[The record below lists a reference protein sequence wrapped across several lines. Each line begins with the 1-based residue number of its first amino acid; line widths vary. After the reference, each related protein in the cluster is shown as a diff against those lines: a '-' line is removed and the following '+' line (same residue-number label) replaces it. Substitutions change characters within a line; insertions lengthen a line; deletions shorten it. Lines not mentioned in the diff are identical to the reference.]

1 VTRGRRWNNTA
12 DNTRASN
19 RNRNTPE
26 NRNNNLGFRV
36 ARAQPLGWIPDGL
49 ARRPSR
55 PGGCFAGQIDDP
67 GRPVLVAARER
78 SGQSTLPTP
87 MSPASRHASPHLTL

>member
-1 VTRGRRWNNTA
+1 VIRGGSWNNTA

-36 ARAQPLGWIPDGL
+36 ARAQPSRWIPDGL
-49 ARRPSR
+49 ARPPSR

-78 SGQSTLPTP
+78 SGRPYLPMP
-87 MSPASRHASPHLTL
+87 MKAPKPGRIS